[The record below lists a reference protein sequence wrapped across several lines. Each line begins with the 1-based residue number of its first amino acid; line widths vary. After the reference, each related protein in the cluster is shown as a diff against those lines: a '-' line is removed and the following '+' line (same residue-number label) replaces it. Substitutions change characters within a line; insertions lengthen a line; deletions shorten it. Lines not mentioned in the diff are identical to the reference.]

1 MSTIRRLTPDV
12 LPYEGYGIQSKEE
25 YEGTMSFL
33 RKVARASD
41 VSPVLQGPMDS
52 SYRGAL
58 AALRGRLVDQGGI
71 HKDGPYR
78 LTEYGKE
85 YLAQRGGL
93 PVSLPPGTTRA

>member
-1 MSTIRRLTPDV
+1 MTARRLTPDV

-33 RKVARASD
+33 RKVARA
-41 VSPVLQGPMDS
+41 PHFAETVLSGPMDS
-52 SYRGAL
+52 NYRGAM

-71 HKDGPYR
+71 HKDGAYK

-93 PVSLPPGTTRA
+93 PVTLPPGTVRG